1 MFLKGVI
8 LLITYQL
15 FSDAVVVTEI
25 GIASYVHLAEL
36 PDLFWHTTDEH
47 GR

>member
-1 MFLKGVI
+1 MGEIASL
-8 LLITYQL
+8 Q
-15 FSDAVVVTEI
+15 VVVTEV